1 MMLPWKSAM
10 IPRSAGKP
18 LRSFLILPFVVILTL
33 MSCAPPAEQEVQWEF
48 LEGPYAREITTL
60 LPLQQAPGQ
69 LLVGMVNGD
78 IFSSPS
84 NGRAWIRRT
93 SAAPGMMIHAFVQ
106 HPDSPASIY
115 ACTAGGLFL
124 SRDEA
129 RSWQRLQVPD
139 TAHSLPVRCLSFD
152 PWKTQTLY
160 AGTGGYGIFR
170 STDNGSTWA
179 PANGSPDSLLRG
191 ADVYE
196 IRIDLNRPDRMLAAI
211 GTGGLVISENRAEQ
225 WRFLVGGR
233 GAVAAAITH
242 VAMLHGGGSTMIYG
256 TDAGSMYRSSN
267 LGILWSP
274 SRGAT
279 SGDIIHSLVSVPSH
293 PGSLIAGT
301 ENGIISSTDFGESW
315 RGVTQSLPSAGISLV
330 LGPGTPP
337 TWYVFSPAIGLQTSS
352 NEGKTW
358 SAIDEHLGGTT
369 ASLVASDPSTHN
381 VFISSGPTLL
391 KTTPGTAR
399 WIPATS
405 GLTGGNITSFAFD
418 RHHPGSIYATTALGA
433 FTSQDGGNIWQPF
446 ARPLVAPPTELVAH
460 PWFSSRLLASTP
472 NGNFYSTDR
481 GSTWRECLPFAKTP
495 PARSFTFRPTD
506 AGAVYA
512 GGGVRGVLLSSD
524 GGISW
529 DVTRYGFDQDTVE
542 FVSLDNNDRNICYA
556 WTSQARCYRSLNGGL
571 EWGRFTPPWEIGD
584 RVLLAIDPLSP
595 SDLVALANGRTFYVS
610 TDGGTTWM
618 RILERRIPVTP
629 VSIAWDHQAGRLLAG
644 TAHGGVYRIDLATP
658 LRARGRSQEF
668 SSEK

>member
-1 MMLPWKSAM
+1 M
-10 IPRSAGKP
+10 IPRGAAKS
-18 LRSFLILPFVVILTL
+18 LCFFLILPFVAILTP
-33 MSCAPPAEQEVQWEF
+33 MSCTPPPEQEVQWEF
-48 LEGPYAREITTL
+48 LEGPYAREITSL
-60 LPLQQAPGQ
+60 LPLQQAPGH
-69 LLVGMVNGD
+69 LLAGMVNGD
-78 IFSSPS
+78 IFFSAS
-84 NGRAWIRRT
+84 NGRTWTRRT
-93 SAAPGMMIHAFVQ
+93 PAMPGMMIHAFIQ

-115 ACTAGGLFL
+115 ACTARGLLL
-124 SRDEA
+124 SRNEA
-129 RSWQRLQVPD
+129 RSWQRLQVADKARPL
-139 TAHSLPVRCLSFD
+139 SVRCLTFD

-196 IRIDLNRPDRMLAAI
+196 IRIDPDRPDRMLAAI
-211 GTGGLVISENRAEQ
+211 GAGGLVISENRAEQ
-225 WRFLVGGR
+225 WRFLVDGR
-233 GAVAAAITH
+233 GTVGAAITH
-242 VAMLHGGGSTMIYG
+242 VAMQRGDGSTMVYG
-256 TDAGSMYRSSN
+256 TNAGSLYRSRN
-267 LGILWSP
+267 LGTLWSP
-274 SRGAT
+274 SRGAS
-279 SGDIIHSLVSVPSH
+279 SGDNIRSLEPVPSH
-293 PGSLIAGT
+293 PRSLIAGT
-301 ENGIISSTDFGESW
+301 EEGTIASTDFGESW
-315 RGVTQSLPSAGISLV
+315 RRIAQSLPSAGISLV

-337 TWYVFSPAIGLQTSS
+337 AWYVFGPAIGLQTSS
-352 NEGKTW
+352 DEGKSWTP
-358 SAIDEHLGGTT
+358 IDEHLGGTT
-369 ASLVASDPSTHN
+369 ASLVASDPSTHD
-381 VFISSGPTLL
+381 VYVSSGPTLL

-399 WIPATS
+399 WVPATS

-433 FTSQDGGNIWQPF
+433 FSSQDGGNTWQPF
-446 ARPLVAPPTELVAH
+446 ARPPAAPPTELVAH

-481 GSTWRECLPFAKTP
+481 GSTWRECLPFAKSP

-529 DVTRYGFDQDTVE
+529 DVTRYGFNQDTVE
-542 FVSLDNNDRNICYA
+542 FVSLDNNDRSVCYA
-556 WTSQARCYRSLNGGL
+556 WTSQARCYRSLSGGL
-571 EWGRFTPPWEIGD
+571 EWERFTPPWEISD

-595 SDLVALANGRTFYVS
+595 SDLVAFANGRTFYVS

-618 RILERRIPVTP
+618 CILERRIPATP
-629 VSIAWDHQAGRLLAG
+629 ISIAWDHQTGRLLAG
-644 TAHGGVYRIDLATP
+644 TAHGGVYRIDLGPP
-658 LRARGRSQEF
+658 LRAGDRGHEF